1 MSRRRREE
9 QAVSRFA
16 LVVLVLGSLAFG
28 IGRAQQPAYFVVA
41 DLVRG
46 AEGAM
51 GAVCV
56 INSVFYP
63 GEQIIFRSVVVD
75 AATGEE
81 LRHEAIETL
90 GLHATVVIDG
100 VAEFDMFYPPVDDTM
115 PPDLYFYRGPWVVP
129 AELPMGEYRWN
140 VIVSDAAGNE
150 VTFAPIGQGVGL
162 SSITIL
168 AQN

>member
-1 MSRRRREE
+1 M
-9 QAVSRFA
+9 ARFA
-16 LVVLVLGSLAFG
+16 LIVLAALTMGLAW
-28 IGRAQQPAYFVVA
+28 AQQPKYFVHA
-41 DLVRG
+41 DMVRG
-46 AEGAM
+46 AQGAM

-63 GEQIIFRSVVVD
+63 GEWIIFRTVVVD

-81 LRHEAIETL
+81 LGHDAIAEL
-90 GLHATVVIDG
+90 GLQAKVVIDG
-100 VAEFDMFYPPVDDTM
+100 VADIDMFFPPADAAM
-115 PPDLYFYRGPWVVP
+115 PPDMYFFRGPWTVP
-129 AELPMGEYRWN
+129 DDLAMGEYRWN